1 MLQAAVFYAFAAVTL
16 GSALCVVL
24 MRNVIHSSL
33 FLGLALAGVAG
44 IYASLGADF
53 VSAAQI
59 LIYVSGIAVLI
70 LFVVMLA
77 GRASDLLLRQ
87 VNEQWPAALL
97 VCGLILFCGLRAI
110 APYTLIHG
118 EPGMEPTTAAL
129 GRLLLG
135 DLAFPFELVSIL
147 LMVALAGT
155 VYFSKSEAET
165 PKASAP
171 QPAPLPPEAAEAQS

>member
-1 MLQAAVFYAFAAVTL
+1 MLQCTVFYAFAALTL
-16 GSALCVVL
+16 GSALCVVM

-87 VNEQWPAALL
+87 VNEQWPAALAICAVTL
-97 VCGLILFCGLRAI
+97 YCGLRAFE
-110 APYTLIHG
+110 PYRLIHG
-118 EPGMEPTTAAL
+118 DNAMEPTTAGL

-135 DLAFPFELVSIL
+135 DLAYPFELISIV

-155 VYFSKSEAET
+155 VYFSMKEAE
-165 PKASAP
+165 
-171 QPAPLPPEAAEAQS
+171 